1 MASKRKARMKPIKP
15 PPVVAQASP
24 PRPPVVL
31 PPIRGSNFPE
41 SYVDRRIARILGY
54 SQRSEAALSADR
66 AKVPGLIVVSTSR
79 RGVHYRDESTGF
91 ELTVPWGPDVRGS
104 YGDDKRIAAINRM
117 ATTLGAPALSA
128 PGPDTDRTI
137 EMKQADVL
145 AAIEAADVPVLVS
158 VDVPP
163 AVALFPGALPASQ
176 DDAWSDFAP
185 APDSSTVF
193 FRLPPGMTLEQAASL
208 PELAPDA
215 LAELPTIDFDAGAR
229 AA

>member
-137 EMKQADVL
+137 GMKQADVL
-145 AAIEAADVPVLVS
+145 AAIAAADRL
-158 VDVPP
+158 D
-163 AVALFPGALPASQ
+163 AGLFPGDAPASQ
-176 DDAWSDFAP
+176 DDAWECFAP
-185 APDSSTVF
+185 PAPNSSTVF

-215 LAELPTIDFDAGAR
+215 LAELPTIDFEAAAR